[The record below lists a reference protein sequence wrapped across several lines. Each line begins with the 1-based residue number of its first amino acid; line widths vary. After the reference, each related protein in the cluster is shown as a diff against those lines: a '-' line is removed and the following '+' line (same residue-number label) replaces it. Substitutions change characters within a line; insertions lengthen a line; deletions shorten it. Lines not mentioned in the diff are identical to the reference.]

1 MFDGRYSLWGGEH
14 SLFTRKLQAMLNY
27 LDVDY
32 EFCLKT
38 EHARADV
45 EGRLGTHF
53 IPGLQTPEGWF
64 IHDTTP
70 IGPSTRST
78 SARSA
83 GDNPSISLRI

>member
-38 EHARADV
+38 EHARAEV
-45 EGRLGTHF
+45 EGRLGNERAADDHLVLVCKW
-53 IPGLQTPEGWF
+53 I
-64 IHDTTP
+64 IH
-70 IGPSTRST
+70 
-78 SARSA
+78 
-83 GDNPSISLRI
+83 NM

>member
-1 MFDGRYSLWGGEH
+1 MFEGRYSLWGGEH

-45 EGRLGTHF
+45 EGCLLYTS
-53 IPGLQTPEGWF
+53 
-64 IHDTTP
+64 
-70 IGPSTRST
+70 PSPRDKRQSRMPS
-78 SARSA
+78 SA
-83 GDNPSISLRI
+83 